1 VRRLVRLGL
10 RTKFFLYSNTLIV
23 VTMVLVTVLAMVYE
37 RATQYEAI
45 DRRGRSI
52 VEAMAIPITDSLMY
66 EDLDLVTETGMI
78 ENYITEM
85 LSRNPDVMLWVVVCD
100 PEGRVIHSTDW
111 SLLGQH
117 YDRALVEHAIAEPV
131 RTSIR
136 HDGGEHALEV
146 RAPLNIS
153 TKLWGSLA
161 VGFSLEPVD
170 RRVAALARRAVMIAI
185 VLMLGNS
192 LLTFAYVETVIR
204 PILNLNSV
212 MKRAGRGDLSVR
224 APVRRGDEVGELA
237 DAFNRM
243 MDELEDVREL
253 EKVQRAQLAHTEKMV
268 AVGTLAAGVAH
279 EVNNPLSG
287 VLACIESIRD
297 NPDDSELR
305 ARYLE
310 LSRDGLKRIEHTV
323 ANLLGFSRQRDLSP
337 ERTSIN
343 HSLEHV
349 AELADYQLRRAGVEV
364 HLELDQDHA
373 MVMADHFQMEQL
385 FLNLV
390 LNAIQAMPEGGT
402 LTLQTRVRNG
412 KVSAEVR
419 DTGIGIPGQ
428 IRERIFDPFFS
439 TREVGE
445 GTGLGLAVSDSI
457 VAAHGGRIEVESRE
471 GHGSVFRVIFD
482 AMSETTRPEHP
493 AGGER

>member
-1 VRRLVRLGL
+1 
-10 RTKFFLYSNTLIV
+10 
-23 VTMVLVTVLAMVYE
+23 
-37 RATQYEAI
+37 
-45 DRRGRSI
+45 
-52 VEAMAIPITDSLMY
+52 
-66 EDLDLVTETGMI
+66 
-78 ENYITEM
+78 
-85 LSRNPDVMLWVVVCD
+85 
-100 PEGRVIHSTDW
+100 
-111 SLLGQH
+111 
-117 YDRALVEHAIAEPV
+117 
-131 RTSIR
+131 
-136 HDGGEHALEV
+136 
-146 RAPLNIS
+146 
-153 TKLWGSLA
+153 
-161 VGFSLEPVD
+161 
-170 RRVAALARRAVMIAI
+170 
-185 VLMLGNS
+185 
-192 LLTFAYVETVIR
+192 
-204 PILNLNSV
+204 
-212 MKRAGRGDLSVR
+212 
-224 APVRRGDEVGELA
+224 VGELA

-305 ARYLE
+305 QRYLE

-343 HSLEHV
+343 HSLQHV
-349 AELADYQLRRAGVEV
+349 AELAEYQLRRAGVEV

-402 LTLQTRVRNG
+402 LTLRTRVKDG
-412 KVSAEVR
+412 KVVAEVR
-419 DTGIGIPGQ
+419 DTGIGIPSQ